1 MSYQYSPVDMTVAAD
16 LQLDAPLQKDSLL
29 VFYRTIAALLASGQN
44 SAESFRLAGEY
55 SADPN
60 MQAAALGVYD
70 ELARRGKSLP
80 EAIAKYPNMF
90 SDLNKGLIATGDQ
103 IGSLDK
109 VFARIADAEEA
120 IDVTRKRIKLA
131 LLYPSIIVFGVVIT
145 LVLSPRLFINHIRG
159 FVTDM
164 GLEMPAFSKAVF
176 AFSDLTVSPLIW
188 VALIAGAAFFRWRW
202 ELIFRSDQ
210 MKARFFRACY
220 GFRPVAT
227 VVRALTQAH
236 WARIMALQLEAGTKM
251 TLGLSTIKQSLKDP
265 VFKEANQTIIDALER
280 GSTLSQGMEETGYFD
295 PVVIGVVGVG
305 EEVGS
310 LPPLLDFIARTYEDE
325 FQMRLEMFEQMIT
338 PSLMLFCGTVVGV
351 WAVATLLPM
360 GELIANLANG

>member
-1 MSYQYSPVDMTVAAD
+1 MSHLYNPVDMTVAAD
-16 LQLDAPLQKDSLL
+16 LRLDAPLQKDSLL
-29 VFYRTIAALLASGQN
+29 VFYRTIAALLQSGQN

-103 IGSLDK
+103 IGALDK
-109 VFARIADAEEA
+109 VFMRIADAEEA
-120 IDVTRKRIKLA
+120 LDITRKKIKLA
-131 LLYPSIIVFGVVIT
+131 LLYPGIIVIGVVVT
-145 LVLSPRLFINHIRG
+145 MLLSPRLFVSHIRS
-159 FVTDM
+159 FVIDM
-164 GLEMPAFSKAVF
+164 GMEMPAFSKAVF
-176 AFSDLTVSPLIW
+176 AFSDLTVSPWVW
-188 VALIAGAAFFRWRW
+188 VAIAALAAGLRWRW
-202 ELIFRSDQ
+202 ELLFRSDQ

-220 GFRPVAT
+220 HIGPVAT
-227 VVRALTQAH
+227 VVRALTQSH

-251 TLGLSTIKQSLKDP
+251 TSGLANIKQSLRDP

-280 GSTLSQGMEETGYFD
+280 GCTLAQGMEETGYFD
-295 PVVIGVVGVG
+295 PVVIGVVAIG
-305 EEVGS
+305 EETGKI
-310 LPPLLDFIARTYEDE
+310 PTLLDFIAKTYEDE
-325 FQMRLEMFEQMIT
+325 FQMRLEMFEQLIT
-338 PSLMLFCGTVVGV
+338 PTLMMFCGTIVGI

-360 GELIANLANG
+360 GELISNLAAG